1 MAWSDLGSFLGMDR
15 RCLGIE
21 IDVSECDATNTYV
34 EGALTIMETKPV
46 VHSEQSTRFTCRSY
60 MAVVLAP
67 RPPISEW
74 IAEIDQKIK
83 DAGSFFA
90 GPPVVLDLSAV
101 KLSKSAIAHLVAEL
115 EQRNVRII
123 GLENVDPAS
132 TGVGLP
138 PLVRSSRGVSAK
150 TDAADAPMQE
160 PCRGAA
166 TLLLD
171 KPIRS
176 GQSVF
181 FPDGDV
187 TVLGSVASGA
197 ELVAGGS
204 IHIYGALRGRVMA
217 GSNGNAQARIFCSK
231 IDAELLAIDGHYL
244 TADSM
249 DKALRDR
256 AVQAWLE
263 GNALKI
269 TALD

>member
-1 MAWSDLGSFLGMDR
+1 
-15 RCLGIE
+15 
-21 IDVSECDATNTYV
+21 
-34 EGALTIMETKPV
+34 MENKPV
-46 VHSEQSTRFTCRSY
+46 THSGQSTRFACRSY

-67 RPPISEW
+67 ELPIIEW
-74 IAEIDQKIK
+74 IAEIDKKIK
-83 DAGSFFA
+83 DAGSFFS

-101 KLSKSAIAHLVAEL
+101 TLSKSAIAHLVAEL

-132 TGVGLP
+132 MGAGLP
-138 PLVRSSRGVSAK
+138 PLIRSSRGVSVKA
-150 TDAADAPMQE
+150 DAAEVPMQE
-160 PCRGAA
+160 PCREAA

-176 GQSVF
+176 GQSIF

-204 IHIYGALRGRVMA
+204 IHIYGTLRGRVMA

-244 TADSM
+244 TAEAI
-249 DKALRDR
+249 DKGLRDR